1 LEYEKLKI
9 KTVRFPCEVCGNYK
23 VVSSIQVFFR
33 KNGEVS
39 YARARHYKA
48 DKKFYYH
55 QQSLEYTNRKLG
67 ELANTDHSQAFNS
80 KSIDQPSQVNLQ
92 NSTKDGC
99 NNLKLSLDNGNTR
112 NIVCGRRLV
121 WFRTL
126 AFQAQKDNIDL
137 VKYRE
142 FLDSK
147 YRSRVY
153 ASTIFGYTLRF
164 YDAYANPSIIQTV
177 PSTIRHNV
185 LKAMIALSKFKGEYL
200 EFHQKIKQY
209 DIKWIS
215 QDSFTSF
222 LKIFNN
228 NHDSLLQWYKD
239 VSKIMKPNEQLWLRY
254 LALSGLRCTE
264 AELSFNRIIELG
276 KDRKSEYIN
285 ELGIVEHFRF
295 PKDFLR
301 GTKNCYITIVPAN
314 LLEEI
319 IESQKLCYSTIRKRL
334 EHNGFNQRFK
344 ELRSFYSSFMAKNG
358 LMSEEIDL
366 LQGRVP
372 KSVFARHYLKE
383 NIGEFKSR
391 VLEGSS
397 KLNQLLENEILKSN
411 NSQSIKTSNGYLFK
425 E

>member
-1 LEYEKLKI
+1 MRI
-9 KTVRFPCEVCGNYK
+9 SCEVCKQEGYLQQLGSNY
-23 VVSSIQVFFR
+23 FR
-33 KNGEVS
+33 V
-39 YARARHYKA
+39 RHYAGKG
-48 DKKFYYH
+48 KFFYH
-55 QQSLEYTNRKLG
+55 QQSKDCAINQLKAKVSANDQLNNNGDQTQFLG
-67 ELANTDHSQAFNS
+67 
-80 KSIDQPSQVNLQ
+80 VQ
-92 NSTKDGC
+92 NSTQDGC
-99 NNLKLSLDNGNTR
+99 NILKLSLDNGNTR

-126 AFQAQKDNIDL
+126 AFQALNIDL

-147 YRSRVY
+147 YRSRTY
-153 ASTIFGYTLRF
+153 ANCIFNYTLKY
-164 YDAYANPSIIQTV
+164 YDAYSNPSIIQTV

-200 EFHQKIKQY
+200 EFHEKIKQY
-209 DIKWIS
+209 DIKWVS

-239 VSKIMKPNEQLWLRY
+239 VSKVMKPNEQLWLRY
-254 LALSGLRCTE
+254 LALSGLRRTE
-264 AELSFNRIIELG
+264 AEISFNKIIELSKEG
-276 KDRKSEYIN
+276 RSQYISDN
-285 ELGIVEHFRF
+285 DIVEHFRY
-295 PKDFLR
+295 PKNFLR
-301 GTKNCYITIVPAN
+301 GTKNCYITVVPN
-314 LLEEI
+314 SFLDEI
-319 IESQKLCYSTIRKRL
+319 ATSQKFCYSTLRKRL

-383 NIGEFKSR
+383 NIGEFRIR
-391 VLEGSS
+391 VLGAYSNLE
-397 KLNQLLENEILKSN
+397 KTLN
-411 NSQSIKTSNGYLFK
+411 
-425 E
+425 